1 MCCFYSRKNFFRS
14 YMRARKNKRS
24 PGSTYNMPE
33 KHQIFARPNKTLK
46 IIGTARAINR
56 QHEPLLPSIPSRCT
70 AALITNTSCELIVPI
85 QCTLHTR
92 RTMVSAHHIQ
102 KQFVFFP
109 TPRNRALQYATTH
122 AMQCICNASRN
133 FLAYQGKV
141 VQPKPARA
149 LAYWHPTSPFE
160 RLSPPTL
167 HQHHHT
173 LTEQADRHKNCSSG
187 CTCQFSSR
195 GFVRRTVVAAA
206 RPPMPHVGFSA
217 ASHLELS
224 FSLGHYSASCIRA

>member
-1 MCCFYSRKNFFRS
+1 
-14 YMRARKNKRS
+14 MRADR
-24 PGSTYNMPE
+24 TYPMHPAHAND
-33 KHQIFARPNKTLK
+33 
-46 IIGTARAINR
+46 G
-56 QHEPLLPSIPSRCT
+56 
-70 AALITNTSCELIVPI
+70 
-85 QCTLHTR
+85 
-92 RTMVSAHHIQ
+92 SAHITSHHGP
-102 KQFVFFP
+102 KTGSFFP
-109 TPRNRALQYATTH
+109 TPRNRALQNAP
-122 AMQCICNASRN
+122 CNVNALHEGRRI
-133 FLAYQGKV
+133 LAYQGKV